1 MIGRSPLFPELM
13 RADSHG
19 MDVHGVAPVSE
30 AAGPSRLRRFFAAP
44 HRQLAVLVA
53 GGIVLAISV
62 IGLTLVNLTDVRDP
76 LERTDPR
83 LLTAASALQ
92 ASAQEVADTGAKFA
106 TALTMPPA
114 QRTVLAASLV
124 EANSRYHS
132 QFARYKANASGLPG
146 ERALQRD
153 FEKKVASSTDLSV
166 ALLTPE
172 VVSADQVAQA
182 ATINAQMQSDLQQ
195 LQGMYQAQLAA
206 QTHQARVAED
216 TTRRILITS
225 AGVALFLVLGAAL
238 VLVRTLR
245 RQEAASAAQ
254 DSRNELESRLQRA
267 LEMAETEDDVYRL
280 VATALASTEVE
291 LPVELLIADSSR
303 AHLHQV
309 ASAHMSTAHGCAVSA
324 PTACPAAVSGQTQLF
339 ASSGDLD
346 ACPFLVNRPDGPC
359 AAACVPVNIAG
370 RAMGVI
376 HARGPDRQPAP
387 RGSISNLELVARRAG
402 ERLSLLRAFARSEM
416 QANTDPLTGLL
427 NRRSLE
433 AATVDLVDEGEDYV
447 VAYADLDHFKKL
459 NDVHGH
465 DAGDRAL
472 RLFARVLRDSVRPS
486 DIPARYGGEEF
497 IVVLPRCSPTD
508 AETVMERV
516 QQRLASAVRV
526 EPGPEF
532 TVSVGIAPSQIT
544 KTFGEVV
551 EAADMALL
559 EAKANGR
566 DRVVVAPLPG
576 TSVPDDPSSLAHD
589 DPR

>member
-1 MIGRSPLFPELM
+1 MD
-13 RADSHG
+13 AHG
-19 MDVHGVAPVSE
+19 LAPVPESTR
-30 AAGPSRLRRFFAAP
+30 PSKVRRYFAAP

-62 IGLTLVNLTDVRDP
+62 ISLTLVNLADVRDP
-76 LERTDPR
+76 LDRADPR
-83 LLTAASALQ
+83 LLTSASSLQ
-92 ASAQEVADTGAKFA
+92 ATAQDVADTGAKFT
-106 TALTMPPA
+106 TALTMPPD

-124 EANSRYHS
+124 EANARYHS
-132 QFARYKANASGLPG
+132 QFAHYKTNAVGLPG
-146 ERALQRD
+146 EQALQQD
-153 FEKKVASSTDLSV
+153 FEKQASASTDLSV

-172 VVSADQVAQA
+172 IVSAEQIAQA

-195 LQGMYQAQLAA
+195 LQGKYQAQLAA
-206 QTHQARVAED
+206 QTHQARLAED
-216 TTRRILITS
+216 NTRRILITS
-225 AGVALFLVLGAAL
+225 AGVAVFLVLGAAL
-238 VLVRTLR
+238 ALVRTLR
-245 RQEAASAAQ
+245 RQEAATAAQ
-254 DSRNELESRLQRA
+254 DARTELETRLQRA
-267 LEMAETEDDVYRL
+267 LEMAESEDAVYRL
-280 VATALASTEVE
+280 VSTALASTEIE

-309 ASAHMSTAHGCAVSA
+309 ASAHMSTTSGCGVSA

-339 ASSGDLD
+339 PSSRDLD
-346 ACPFLVNRPDGPC
+346 ACPFLVDRPDGPC
-359 AAACVPVNIAG
+359 AAVCVPVNIAG

-387 RGSISNLELVARRAG
+387 PGSISSLELVARRAG
-402 ERLSLLRAFARSEM
+402 ERLSLLRVFARSEM

-472 RLFARVLRDSVRPS
+472 RLFSRVLRDSVRPS

-497 IVVLPRCSPTD
+497 IVVLPQCSPTD
-508 AETVMERV
+508 AEMVMERV
-516 QQRLASAVRV
+516 QDRLAAAVRD

-559 EAKANGR
+559 EAKATGR

-576 TSVPDDPSSLAHD
+576 TQVPDDPSSLAHD